1 MLEIIRRSFLAVA
14 LLGATIL
21 NAQSDDNT
29 GKQVEIIT
37 SYGTL
42 VVLLYDK
49 TPEHRDNFLKLVEDG
64 FYTDLLFHR
73 VINDFMVQG
82 GDPESKDAAEGT
94 KLGQGGPGYTIPAEI
109 FSGYYHK
116 KGALA
121 AARQGDQ
128 VNPEKH
134 SSGSQF
140 YIVDGKTYSKTD
152 LDRLEQRRRMMY
164 YKGKMNAYL
173 ADSTHKEDKERFV
186 ALNTAKDAEGMNTFS
201 HELEEKI
208 DLLEGTKPNFSYS
221 EDQINTY
228 SFEGGTPHLD
238 GDYTVFGEV
247 ISGYELIDQ
256 LASVETDASG
266 RPFVDIK
273 MTLRVIK

>member
-1 MLEIIRRSFLAVA
+1 MLKIIRRSFLAIA
-14 LLGATIL
+14 LLGTSTL
-21 NAQSDDNT
+21 NAQGDEIAS
-29 GKQVEIIT
+29 KQVEIIT
-37 SYGTL
+37 SYGTM

-49 TPEHRDNFLKLVEDG
+49 TPEHRDNFLKLVDSG
-64 FYTDLLFHR
+64 FYNGLLFHR
-73 VINDFMVQG
+73 VINNFMVQG
-82 GDPESKDAAEGT
+82 GDPDSKGAAEGA
-94 KLGQGGPGYTIPAEI
+94 KLGQGGPGYTVPAEI
-109 FSGYYHK
+109 YSGYYHK

-128 VNPEKH
+128 ANPEKR

-140 YIVDGKTYSKTD
+140 YIVDGKTYSKAD
-152 LDRLEQRRRMMY
+152 LDRLEQRKHMLY
-164 YKGKMNAYL
+164 YKAKMNAYL
-173 ADSTHKEDKERFV
+173 ADTSNKVDLDRFV
-186 ALNTAKDAEGMNTFS
+186 ALSTAKNTDGMSDFN

-208 DLLEGTKPNFSYS
+208 DLQEGTQPNFSYS

-256 LASVETDASG
+256 LASVETDAAG
-266 RPFVDIK
+266 RPLVDIK
-273 MTLRVIK
+273 MTLRVIN